1 MRPFLIFLAF
11 LPICASSAENIP
23 RTRNL
28 AYEDGFVWYLAGRLA
43 HDLADFQ
50 VRSGVKLPSAQMS
63 EYRDQYEILYHHYLV
78 ECGGPLPKI
87 AESLRFF
94 EFAPDDSPTRVL
106 SYAGRMESTIWPIV
120 REWNGKILLQLM
132 DTLSKGKYGFFPP
145 CIVAGFKDQNPIPGV
160 TTR

>member
-1 MRPFLIFLAF
+1 M
-11 LPICASSAENIP
+11 
-23 RTRNL
+23 T
-28 AYEDGFVWYLAGRLA
+28 
-43 HDLADFQ
+43 
-50 VRSGVKLPSAQMS
+50 

-94 EFAPDDSPTRVL
+94 EVASNDSPIRVL
-106 SYAGRMESTIWPIV
+106 SYAGRMESTIWPII

-132 DTLSKGKYGFFPP
+132 DTFSQGKYGFFPP
-145 CIVAGFKDQNPIPGV
+145 CIVAGFKDQNSIPGV